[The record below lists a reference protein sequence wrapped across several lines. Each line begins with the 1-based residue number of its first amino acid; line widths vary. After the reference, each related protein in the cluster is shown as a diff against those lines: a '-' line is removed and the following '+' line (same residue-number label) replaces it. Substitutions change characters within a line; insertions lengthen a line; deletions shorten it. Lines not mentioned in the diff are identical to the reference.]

1 MPDEMR
7 PDKAHLYISH
17 VDSQIASIMVDP
29 EYPDAWAVGIGKAV
43 VEGVRKGG
51 RHAVVLVGDQVTFL
65 PGYGVQR
72 PEKLV
77 LDWEL

>member
-1 MPDEMR
+1 
-7 PDKAHLYISH
+7 
-17 VDSQIASIMVDP
+17 
-29 EYPDAWAVGIGKAV
+29 VGIGKAV

-51 RHAVVLVGDQVTFL
+51 RHAIVLVGDQVTFL
-65 PGYGVQR
+65 PGYGVPR